1 MFVYT
6 IRNLFGQT
14 FVSEIARLPDGSI
27 SVVSTTDASKA
38 LHYEEVERL
47 LTAKERRDRNLEFN
61 WIEV

>member
-6 IRNLFGQT
+6 IDNMFGQT
-14 FVSEIARLPDGSI
+14 FVSEITRLPDGSI

-47 LTAKERRDRNLEFN
+47 LTAKERRDRGLKFN
-61 WIEV
+61 WLEV

>member
-6 IRNLFGQT
+6 IRNLFGLT
-14 FVSEIARLPDGSI
+14 FVSEIVRLPDGSV

-47 LTAKERRDRNLEFN
+47 LTVKERREQGLKFDWLE
-61 WIEV
+61 V

>member
-6 IRNLFGQT
+6 IRNLFGLT
-14 FVSEIARLPDGSI
+14 FVSKITRWPDGSI

-47 LTAKERRDRNLEFN
+47 LTVKERRDRGLKFDWLE
-61 WIEV
+61 V